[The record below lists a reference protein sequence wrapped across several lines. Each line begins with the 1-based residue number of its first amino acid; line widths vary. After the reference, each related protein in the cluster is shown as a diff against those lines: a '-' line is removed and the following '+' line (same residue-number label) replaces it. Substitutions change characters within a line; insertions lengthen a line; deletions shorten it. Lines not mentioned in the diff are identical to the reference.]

1 MPYHFFM
8 PIEFTAIIERDGDWY
23 IAYCPE
29 VPGATGQ
36 GQTKQEARES
46 LAEAISLVLEDRR
59 EDGLRGV
66 PPDAVQE
73 KVTIE

>member
-1 MPYHFFM
+1 MPK
-8 PIEFTAIIERDGDWY
+8 EFTAIIERDGDWY

-29 VPGATGQ
+29 VPGANGQ
-36 GQTKQEARES
+36 GQTKQKARES
-46 LAEAISLVLEDRR
+46 LAEAISLIVEDRR

-66 PPDAVQE
+66 PPDAIRE